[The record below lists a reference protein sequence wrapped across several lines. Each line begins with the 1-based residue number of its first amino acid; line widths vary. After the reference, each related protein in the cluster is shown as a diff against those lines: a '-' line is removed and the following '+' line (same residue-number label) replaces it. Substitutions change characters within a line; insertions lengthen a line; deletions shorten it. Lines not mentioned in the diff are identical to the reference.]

1 MGLKR
6 KLKCMAVLTT
16 LCAGMLFPMAAQ
28 AEGEYETQEV
38 TTYLF
43 DKDHQTEMTLV
54 FTSDLPTI
62 PYIKATDYLNTIYK
76 ANDFGAEKQGDG
88 SFVISSSDSEATMTV
103 DPDSDVV
110 TFNEYVP
117 TSKLET
123 VIFVPL

>member
-28 AEGEYETQEV
+28 AEGEYETQGV

-88 SFVISSSDSEATMTV
+88 
-103 DPDSDVV
+103 
-110 TFNEYVP
+110 
-117 TSKLET
+117 
-123 VIFVPL
+123 